1 VSCPP
6 AHDSR
11 DEAAPVAEDA
21 ASVNAIL
28 RDQNAAQQ
36 SRIAQLE
43 ARIAELER
51 QLGLNSG
58 NSGKPPSS
66 DGLKKKPVR
75 VSSLRERSGK
85 KPGGQKGHPGETLR
99 QSETVDATI
108 NHFPKACAGC
118 GEALSEAMATDH
130 IARQVFDL
138 PEPQPLIVT
147 EHRAHSCRCAA
158 CGTQTRADFP
168 PDVKAPVQYGA
179 RIAGIVVYLLHG
191 QFLPEKRLAA
201 LMADLFGVQLSTATI
216 AAMSQNCA
224 ARFES
229 FATAIYA
236 RIAAAAVKHL
246 DETGLRIGGKTQ
258 WLHIAATVLLTFYR
272 IASKRGAM
280 PENLTG
286 IALHDHWKPYYTL
299 EGIRHALCN
308 AHHLRELKALVE
320 IEKEDW
326 ARKMQR
332 LLRLACHATN
342 LARERGKPLP
352 PRLIALFE
360 LRYDAI
366 LTEGLA
372 FHAAQPALVRPE
384 RTGKAKAHGRKP
396 RRVGHNLLLRLSIRK
411 QDVLRFLSDL
421 TVPFTNNL
429 AEQAARMMKLRQKIS
444 GGFRSAAGAAD
455 FAVIRSLLSTAKKQG
470 WNMLDTLAA
479 DPKRLIA
486 ELKSA

>member
-1 VSCPP
+1 MSCPP

-36 SRIAQLE
+36 TRIAQLE

-201 LMADLFGVQLSTATI
+201 LMVDLFGVQLSTATI

-360 LRYDAI
+360 RRYDAI

-384 RTGKAKAHGRKP
+384 RTGKAKARGRKR

>member
-1 VSCPP
+1 MRYCGTRTRRSKPE
-6 AHDSR
+6 SR
-11 DEAAPVAEDA
+11 SWRRGSPNWN
-21 ASVNAIL
+21 ASW
-28 RDQNAAQQ
+28 
-36 SRIAQLE
+36 
-43 ARIAELER
+43 
-51 QLGLNSG
+51 GG

-66 DGLKKKPVR
+66 EGLKKKPVR

-99 QSETVDATI
+99 QSESVDATI

-130 IARQVFDL
+130 IARQVLDL

-280 PENLTG
+280 PGNLTG
-286 IALHDHWKPYYTL
+286 IGLHDHWKPYYTL
-299 EGIRHALCN
+299 QGIRHALCN

-360 LRYDAI
+360 RRYDAI

-384 RTGKAKAHGRKP
+384 RTGKAKARGRKP